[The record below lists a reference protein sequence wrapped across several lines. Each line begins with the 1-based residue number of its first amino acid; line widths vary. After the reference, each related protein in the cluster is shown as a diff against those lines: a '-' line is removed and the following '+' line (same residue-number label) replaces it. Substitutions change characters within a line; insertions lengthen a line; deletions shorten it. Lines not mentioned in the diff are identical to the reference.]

1 MIYKLN
7 KIKYLLIPFAGF
19 SLVACGAAP
28 IEPQEKS
35 SADYVNEAMTDFK
48 ALEKGGV
55 ASGQTWF
62 DLAVKARMGGD
73 NDIAKQA
80 LVRAERQEFSP
91 IRIGMERARIN
102 AIDRKPD
109 AAVHELQ
116 MLFDAGFTAVG
127 AMTGDPAINRLAGR
141 EDYDALISTMSAQA
155 YPCQDRA
162 EFKAFDFWVGEWDVA
177 LANGTQAGTNS
188 IQRAERGCVILENW
202 TSATGG
208 TGMSIN
214 YLDKATDEWV
224 QVWNAEGGSQINIR
238 GGMTDE
244 GMRLVGRIHYVG
256 NDTTAP
262 FRALFTPL
270 PDGRVR
276 QFFEQSNDDG
286 VSWVPWFEGFYT
298 RKR

>member
-1 MIYKLN
+1 MIN
-7 KIKYLLIPFAGF
+7 KFNKFKYLLTLVAGF
-19 SLVACGAAP
+19 ALVACGTAP
-28 IEPQEKS
+28 MVPSEKS
-35 SADYVNEAMTDFK
+35 TADYVNEAMTDFK

-62 DLAVKARMGGD
+62 DLAVKARMGED
-73 NDIAKQA
+73 YDIAEQA
-80 LVRAERQEFSP
+80 LVRAERQEFSS

-102 AIDRKPD
+102 ALAEQPD

-116 MLFDAGFTAVG
+116 KLFDSGFTAVG
-127 AMTGDPAINRLAGR
+127 VITGDSDINSLAGR
-141 EDYDALISTMSAQA
+141 ENYDALISNMSALA

-162 EFKAFDFWVGEWDVA
+162 EFNAFDFWVGEWDVA
-177 LANGTQAGTNS
+177 LANGTHAGTNS
-188 IQRAERGCVILENW
+188 IQRAERGCVMIENW

-208 TGMSIN
+208 TGMSVN

-238 GGMTDE
+238 GGVTDE
-244 GMRLVGRIHYVG
+244 GMRLVGHIHYVG

-262 FRALFTPL
+262 FRALFTLL

-286 VSWVPWFEGFYT
+286 DTWVPWFEGFYT
-298 RKR
+298 RKH

>member
-1 MIYKLN
+1 MLVG
-7 KIKYLLIPFAGF
+7 LG
-19 SLVACGAAP
+19 LVACSSAP
-28 IEPQEKS
+28 MEPANKP
-35 SADYVNEAMTDFK
+35 SADYINEVMTDFK

-80 LVRAERQEFSP
+80 LIRAERQEFSP

-102 AIDRKPD
+102 TIDGKPD
-109 AAVHELQ
+109 AAVRELQ
-116 MLFDAGFTAVG
+116 MLADSGFTVVA
-127 AMTGDPAINRLAGR
+127 AITGDPEINRLAGR
-141 EDYDALISTMSAQA
+141 ADYDTLVAKMSAQA
-155 YPCQDRA
+155 YPCQDRP
-162 EFKAFDFWVGEWDVA
+162 EFKEFDFWVGEWDVT
-177 LANGTQAGTNS
+177 LANGTQAGTNVV
-188 IQRAERGCVILENW
+188 QRAERGCVIIENW
-202 TSATGG
+202 TSSTGG

-244 GMRLVGRIHYVG
+244 GMRLVGHIHYVG

-286 VSWVPWFEGFYT
+286 ASWVPWFEGFYT
-298 RKR
+298 RRR